1 MLFNAHGYVIY
12 IHNINTI
19 VQERYF
25 TTICH
30 RSRDWKEVNHI
41 FGRCT
46 GSWQHAWALMDRQ
59 WLNLGSYPVAVD
71 CYVMLCPRGL
81 CPHAPTQ
88 THLVVIFPR
97 LIDPLLV
104 SICRDSSLNF
114 TVV

>member
-59 WLNLGSYPVAVD
+59 WLNLELITLDCHSSGHHGDQCADSQTNHCRRDKVEFMGPVMV
-71 CYVMLCPRGL
+71 GK
-81 CPHAPTQ
+81 TE
-88 THLVVIFPR
+88 
-97 LIDPLLV
+97 
-104 SICRDSSLNF
+104 SKK
-114 TVV
+114 

>member
-59 WLNLGSYPVAVD
+59 WLNLELITLD
-71 CYVMLCPRGL
+71 CHNWPHLQPFAEIMALPR
-81 CPHAPTQ
+81 
-88 THLVVIFPR
+88 
-97 LIDPLLV
+97 
-104 SICRDSSLNF
+104 NF
-114 TVV
+114 DE

>member
-59 WLNLGSYPVAVD
+59 GLNLELITLD
-71 CYVMLCPRGL
+71 CHT
-81 CPHAPTQ
+81 HACGWWKVTVQ
-88 THLVVIFPR
+88 FR
-97 LIDPLLV
+97 LIRHPCD
-104 SICRDSSLNF
+104 
-114 TVV
+114 TVTRLTKFSFGHLAFEGVTRS

>member
-1 MLFNAHGYVIY
+1 MPGYVIY

-41 FGRCT
+41 FGRCP

-59 WLNLGSYPVAVD
+59 WLNLELITLD
-71 CYVMLCPRGL
+71 CHRKVLPCVFL
-81 CPHAPTQ
+81 
-88 THLVVIFPR
+88 
-97 LIDPLLV
+97 
-104 SICRDSSLNF
+104 SLREVQHRHNDNS
-114 TVV
+114 TILNNKNIVTLRS

>member
-46 GSWQHAWALMDRQ
+46 GSWQHAWALMDWQ
-59 WLNLGSYPVAVD
+59 WLNLELITLDGHMNQDGMNYRSHATCAY
-71 CYVMLCPRGL
+71 LLLNISRHGL
-81 CPHAPTQ
+81 GE
-88 THLVVIFPR
+88 
-97 LIDPLLV
+97 
-104 SICRDSSLNF
+104 
-114 TVV
+114 

>member
-25 TTICH
+25 STICH

-46 GSWQHAWALMDRQ
+46 GSWQHAWALIDRQ
-59 WLNLGSYPVAVD
+59 WLNLELITLDCHTYGS
-71 CYVMLCPRGL
+71 MLCTFRRRFIRMGP
-81 CPHAPTQ
+81 PKT
-88 THLVVIFPR
+88 TKMSM
-97 LIDPLLV
+97 V
-104 SICRDSSLNF
+104 SIRTFLTSGPVQITLA
-114 TVV
+114 